1 MYGQRWVSRS
11 IWAGL
16 AASLVLAGCSNPSEK
31 KARTSESAA
40 ESASAESSGKESK
53 ESKESEKMV
62 AKPGEKEPLAA
73 KGYGTLKGKV
83 TFDGTPAPPQ
93 MIDIPATVKEKDL
106 CLQGDTRVQTWK
118 VGGTDNGVGDVV
130 VWLRAPKGKYF
141 EIPPDQQKADGTVK
155 LDQPHCAFEPHVLVL
170 YPTYYDSKSKKQKPT
185 GQKFEVVNSA
195 PFNHNTNYSFSDP
208 LLNSGGNPILKAKT
222 GVEAIDVKADRDKT
236 GAVGGEQK
244 ATFKCNIHTWM
255 SGYGWIFDHPYAA
268 VTTGDE
274 KGATDFGS
282 YEIKKAPAGV
292 PLDLVYWHESMK
304 EPKVLKQNI
313 TLKEGDNK
321 EDIKISAAN

>member
-1 MYGQRWVSRS
+1 MYGQRWVNLSV
-11 IWAGL
+11 WAGL
-16 AASLVLAGCSNPSEK
+16 AVTLVLAGCSNPTEK
-31 KARTSESAA
+31 RARTSESSA
-40 ESASAESSGKESK
+40 ETASAESSSK
-53 ESKESEKMV
+53 ESKEAGEKMV
-62 AKPGEKEPLAA
+62 AKSGDKEPLVG
-73 KGYGTLKGKV
+73 KGLATLKGKV
-83 TFDGTPAPPQ
+83 TFEGTPPPVKT
-93 MIDIPATVKEKDL
+93 IDIPATVKEKDL
-106 CLQGDTRVQTWK
+106 CLQGDTREQTWK
-118 VGGTDNGVGDVV
+118 VGGSDNGVGDVV

-141 EIPPDQQKADGTVK
+141 EIPGDQQKADGTVK

-208 LLNSGGNPILKAKT
+208 ILNSGGNPILKAKT

-244 ATFKCNIHTWM
+244 ATFKCNIHGWM

-274 KGATDFGS
+274 KGATDFGN

-292 PLDLVYWHESMK
+292 ELELVYWHETMR
-304 EPKVLKQNI
+304 EPKVLKTI
-313 TLKEGDNK
+313 TLKDGDNK
-321 EDIKISAAN
+321 EDIKISASN